1 MAACP
6 GRLATVIADHR
17 ADWCNRP
24 GRRASHPLDASDG
37 AASSAAAGHRL
48 APPRSSRR
56 SRPGRP
62 SDGGDLARSCGAE
75 QAPHAIHPTRAARAT
90 RRSRADRADRAST
103 PPLRVSHR
111 SRLGVTRRH
120 DSARR
125 CRPVMDVA
133 TKGHSSA
140 ASDVGALQSHLLR
153 RPAARQMSHAPA
165 HLSHVSGQRPIAPA
179 PGHPSHRH
187 RGRHRQAETLASVAG
202 AAGASPADAAAVAAA
217 SARVAGRPVTAGRLL
232 RPREYTCPRC
242 ACRSRRPTPA
252 RAARHKRGIRS
263 CRAARWRHIANTA
276 YRPSH
281 LSVAT
286 DS

>member
-6 GRLATVIADHR
+6 GCHATVIADHR

-103 PPLRVSHR
+103 PPPRANRR
-111 SRLGVTRRH
+111 SRLGAARRH

-140 ASDVGALQSHLLR
+140 ASDVGALQSHRLS

-179 PGHPSHRH
+179 PGHPSRRH
-187 RGRHRQAETLASVAG
+187 RGRHHQAETLASVAG
-202 AAGASPADAAAVAAA
+202 AAEASPADAAAVAAA
-217 SARVAGRPVTAGRLL
+217 AQVAGRPGTAGRLL
-232 RPREYTCPRC
+232 RPLEYTCPR
-242 ACRSRRPTPA
+242 RGRLSRRPTPA